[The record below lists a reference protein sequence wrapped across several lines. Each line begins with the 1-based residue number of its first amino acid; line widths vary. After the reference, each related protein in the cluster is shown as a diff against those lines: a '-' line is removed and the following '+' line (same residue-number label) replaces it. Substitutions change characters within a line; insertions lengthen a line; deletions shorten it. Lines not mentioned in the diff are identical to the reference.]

1 MLFNSYEF
9 LFGFL
14 PVCLAGFYLLARFGL
29 LYTCATWLALASL
42 FFYGYWNP
50 KYVLLLGA
58 SIIVN
63 FHFGKAI
70 SRLRHE
76 GHASA
81 ARRVLVIAVT
91 ANLATLGY
99 FKYANFFVE
108 SLRQFTGLDIPLAG
122 IVLPLGI
129 SFFTFTQIAFL
140 VDTCQGKA
148 SEPRFVP
155 YALFVTY
162 FPHLIAG
169 PVLHHAE
176 MMPQFAEKS
185 TYRFHIENFT
195 VGIAFFLVGLF
206 KKVVLADEIQPFVAP
221 VFDASPGYTL
231 TMLEAWGGALAY
243 TLQLYFDFSGYSDM
257 AIGLSKMFN
266 VDLPLNFNSPY
277 KAESIIEFWRRWHM
291 TLSRFLRDYLYFGLG
306 GNRKGPVRRYANL
319 LITMLLGGL
328 WHGAGWTFLIWGGI
342 HGMLLVINHG
352 WRHFRERFLHHDLGQ
367 SSVAGHVLAV
377 TITFLSVVVAW
388 VFFRATS
395 LAKAMGVLS
404 AMFGAHGLVLPMEW
418 QATLVSSLP
427 MGTVDPW
434 TFGVLDA
441 FGGLR
446 QCLWCAALLAVVF
459 WVPNSQTLIGRFESA
474 LRSRGAMAWRWAWCA
489 TGFAS
494 TLVVVVA
501 AINGSRGVSE
511 FIYFNF

>member
-1 MLFNSYEF
+1 VLFNSYEF
-9 LFGFL
+9 IFGFL
-14 PVCLAGFYLLARFGL
+14 PVCLAVFYLLARLGL
-29 LYTCATWLALASL
+29 LHACATWLTLASL

-50 KYVLLLGA
+50 KYLLLLGA
-58 SIIVN
+58 SIAVN
-63 FHFGKAI
+63 FYCGKAI

-76 GHASA
+76 GKTRSTKQ
-81 ARRVLVIAVT
+81 VLVCAVS

-108 SLRQFTGLDIPLAG
+108 ALGQFTGVDVPLAG

-140 VDTCQGKA
+140 VDTYHGKA

-185 TYRFHIENFT
+185 TYRFQVENFAI
-195 VGIAFFLVGLF
+195 GMAFFLFGLF
-206 KKVVLADEIQPFVAP
+206 KKVVLADEVQPFVGP

-306 GNRKGPVRRYANL
+306 GNRKGPVRRYSNL
-319 LITMLLGGL
+319 LVTMLLGGL
-328 WHGAGWTFLIWGGI
+328 WHGAGWTFLVWGGV
-342 HGMLLVINHG
+342 HGVLLVVNHG
-352 WRHFRERFLHHDLGQ
+352 WRHFRLRFLGHDLAR
-367 SSVAGHVLAV
+367 STAAGHVLAV
-377 TITFLSVVVAW
+377 FVTFVCVVVAW
-388 VFFRATS
+388 VFFRATN
-395 LAKAMGVLS
+395 LGAAMNVLS
-404 AMFGAHGLVLPMEW
+404 AMFGANGMVFPIEW
-418 QATLVSSLP
+418 QATLTSWVTGRAQNP
-427 MGTVDPW
+427 WRFGT
-434 TFGVLDA
+434 LDA

-446 QCLWCAALLAVVF
+446 QCLWCAVLLGIVF
-459 WVPNSQTLIGRFESA
+459 WAPNSQTFIGRFEAA
-474 LRSRGAMAWRWAWCA
+474 LRSRGAKARQWAWCA
-489 TGFAS
+489 TGFAC
-494 TLVVVVA
+494 TLMTVVS
-501 AINGSRGVSE
+501 AINDSRGVSE